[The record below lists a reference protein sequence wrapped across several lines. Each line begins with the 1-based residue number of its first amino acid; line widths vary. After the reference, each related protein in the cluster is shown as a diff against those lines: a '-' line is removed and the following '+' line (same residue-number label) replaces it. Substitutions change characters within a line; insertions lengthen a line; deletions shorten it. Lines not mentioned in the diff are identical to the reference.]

1 MLLSREK
8 AAIPQSPAGGSL
20 TSADRDQSNEVKPT
34 VEAFFALRDYQGA
47 LTLIDFE
54 SRVKGQS
61 EPSSEALKWKALAHI
76 RLMQYQEAMKIYE
89 TLVEKPD
96 CDPSVYCYLAACY
109 FFLGL
114 YRKAEEAVQR
124 APHSSLQ
131 NRVQFHLAQKQHD
144 EQRLLTHHRALEF
157 ESIEDQLA
165 LAAMHY
171 LRAHYQE
178 AADIYKNQYKSNRK
192 FIALNVYIALCY
204 YKLDYYDVSEE
215 VLASYLQ
222 AHPDSPIALNLRA
235 CNYFRQYDGRGAEKE
250 LKNIK
255 NPQGNMSALV
265 KHNQVVFR
273 NGEGALQVFPPLVG
287 VLPEAR
293 LNLAIHHLRNGEIA
307 EAHQLMRDVEPAQS
321 PEYILKAIVHLLLG
335 QMEQSKEHMKTAQQ
349 YYQVVGQSATECDT
363 IPGRQCMAS
372 CYMLLKQWDDVLL
385 YLQSIKAYFM
395 NDDTFNF
402 NYGQVLGKKGK
413 WEEAEEAF
421 LQIRSEKILSDFTF
435 ISWLTK
441 CFIMNGKPSQAW
453 ENYLKTDS
461 NSGTFTIL
469 SMIATDCYITGQ
481 FYYAAKAF
489 DVLERLDP
497 NPEYWEGK
505 RGACIGWFQR
515 IIAGKEPKDSLTD
528 LILMLRNTNN
538 REVDFLVL
546 TINKWAKENNAHIE
560 Y

>member
-8 AAIPQSPAGGSL
+8 AAIPQSPASG
-20 TSADRDQSNEVKPT
+20 QSQSDKGETEKPT
-34 VEAFFALRDYQGA
+34 VESFFAARDYNGA

-54 SRVKGQS
+54 TRIKGKSDVGEQ
-61 EPSSEALKWKALAHI
+61 KWAALAHI
-76 RLMQYQEAMKIYE
+76 RLMNYSEAMKIYE
-89 TLVEKPD
+89 KLVEKSD
-96 CDPSVYCYLAACY
+96 ADPSLYCYLAACY
-109 FFLGL
+109 FYLGM
-114 YRKAEEAVQR
+114 YRKAEDTIQR

-131 NRVQFHLAQKQHD
+131 NRVQFHLAQKQQD
-144 EQRLLTHHRALEF
+144 ESQLMVHHRALEYDVT
-157 ESIEDQLA
+157 EDQLA

-178 AADIYKNQYKSNRK
+178 AADIYKNLFKKNRK
-192 FIALNVYIALCY
+192 YLALNVYIALCY

-215 VLASYLQ
+215 VLSSYLQ
-222 AHPDSPIALNLRA
+222 QYPDSPAALNLRA

-250 LKNIK
+250 LKNIR
-255 NPQGNMSALV
+255 NIQGNIGALV

-273 NGEGALQVFPPLVG
+273 AGEGALQVFPPLVG

-293 LNLAIHHLRNGEIA
+293 LNLTIHSLKNNEIH
-307 EAHQLMRDVEPAQS
+307 EAQNLMKSVEPSQPA
-321 PEYILKAIVHLLLG
+321 EYILKAIIHLQLG
-335 QMEQSKEHMKTAQQ
+335 NLEQSKDHLKTAQQ
-349 YYQVVGQSATECDT
+349 YFQVVGQSATECDT

-372 CYMLLKQWDDVLL
+372 CYFLLNQWDDVML
-385 YLQSIKAYFM
+385 YLSSIKPYFLS
-395 NDDTFNF
+395 DDAFNF
-402 NYGQVLGKKGK
+402 NYGQALCKKGK
-413 WEEAEEAF
+413 WQEAEEVL
-421 LQIRSEKILSDFTF
+421 LQIRSDKILSDFTY
-435 ISWLTK
+435 ISWLTR
-441 CFIMNGKPSQAW
+441 CFIMNGKPTQAW

-469 SMIATDCYITGQ
+469 SMIANDCYRTGQ

-515 IIAGKEPKDSLTD
+515 VVADKEPKDSLTD

-538 REVDFLVL
+538 REVDFLIL
-546 TINKWAKENNAHIE
+546 TIKKWAQENNVHIE